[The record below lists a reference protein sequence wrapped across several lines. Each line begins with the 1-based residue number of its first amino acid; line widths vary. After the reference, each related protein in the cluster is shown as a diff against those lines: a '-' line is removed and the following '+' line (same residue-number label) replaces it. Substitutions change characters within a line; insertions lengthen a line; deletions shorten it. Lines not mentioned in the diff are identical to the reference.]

1 MSTNEKF
8 PRGPYIVLGDG
19 STFDLARISHVVMLT
34 AEGEAQ
40 LEPTRNDMQDV
51 SLNNMHVVPLSLL
64 LDMYNEYCGT
74 CF

>member
-34 AEGEAQ
+34 AEGQAQ
-40 LEPTRNDMQDV
+40 LEESNDMDDV
-51 SLNNMHVVPLSLL
+51 SLNNMAVVPLSRL
-64 LDMYNEYCGT
+64 LDMYNEYHGSR
-74 CF
+74 F

>member
-34 AEGEAQ
+34 AEGQAQ
-40 LEPTRNDMQDV
+40 LEESNDMQDV
-51 SLNNMHVVPLSLL
+51 RLRNMHVVPLSLL